1 MKMRLLIAVLTL
13 MLGQNVLAQTCP
25 DLQFDSDASVW
36 DNSLV
41 GENLIPIQA
50 ETPNGAFTLCNHPG
64 VQFGLRI
71 DERFVGPITPNT
83 GTFEYVS
90 PKGDDGSGSA
100 LWNIVG
106 HLDFGYAYGAGTL
119 PEQLG
124 DSTVIMQYD
133 CNPAIGVVNGP
144 TIDLTSDL
152 VGLVIPPTTIL
163 FQIADNLGFALRCAN
178 YGGFDPTL
186 DGSYEF
192 SATIQ
197 DPSNVIIAQTQATAI
212 VGNPIPSI
220 PLVTVTVDD
229 INKEG
234 WFGMDQAG
242 SATGAIT
249 ETNPHGT
256 GNTGSLEFTTSGSAE
271 DIINAAR
278 IPLVAMNEID
288 AIGYDFWSDN
298 TTVAPV
304 LRLQYWNLTRFGTLS
319 YEPINQ
325 GAYPTNTW
333 VTVDGASGLWWS
345 TEFGQGDKRTLAQ
358 WQADIGDTPVTFLQT
373 GVGSGWTQVM
383 TGNVDMVHLQTAT
396 TNTVWDF
403 EGVAPLPPPPLET
416 VTVTSTEPQ
425 GWFEKSGSTAEG
437 AITVNNPHGPGGLGS
452 LEFTLDGSAGQIIQ
466 AARIPV
472 INVDDITAVGWDFYT
487 DSTDATSIPV
497 AKIEYYSLSPDRS
510 GTLVYSGPATYTPG
524 TWQTE
529 DGFTGTWWSTEAG
542 FGPGDPRTLA
552 EWQAELAGIFS
563 NYFVVGVGSTGA
575 AIPAATSFV
584 DVVHLQTSRF
594 NTQWDFEGEAPLPPP
609 PSDTTTTIT
618 STAPAPSIVGQSV
631 VVSFTVEDLA
641 VPTVNSTSTG
651 NAKPKG
657 VDTIPT
663 GDVTVT
669 DGTNSC
675 IGTVAVG
682 NCTLTF
688 VTVGTQTLT
697 ATYAGDFDHNPSVS
711 APYDHE
717 VIKADTA
724 TVIEY
729 SLPNPSMVGEI
740 VTIKYAVTSDHGNP
754 TGTVTV
760 SDGTDSCSGT
770 VVAGSCTITYTTVGV
785 KSLVADYAGDAN
797 FNVSTSAA
805 ASHEVVQIPTV
816 TTITSSA
823 PNPSEVGA
831 VVTIS
836 YTVTGTIGTPVG
848 NVTVGDGTDSCTGTV
863 AAGSC
868 TITFATVGVKS
879 LVADYAGD
887 VDYMASTS
895 VAYSHEVVQAVTV
908 TTITSSAPNPS
919 VINETV
925 TISYT
930 VTATSGTP
938 TGNVTVGDGTDS
950 CTGTVAAGSCTITFA
965 TVGIKSLVADYAGD
979 VSFAAST
986 SVAYSHEVT
995 LIATVTTVTGSTPN
1009 PSAIDEAVAITY
1021 TVTAGSSTPTVQ
1033 AASGGAIKEAVP
1045 TGNVTVSDGTDSC
1058 TALVTDGGCSIT
1070 FTTAGA
1076 KSLIASY
1083 TGDATHAP
1091 SVSAAFE
1098 HIVSA
1103 PPPTVAPAQPIPTLS
1118 QWALLLLT
1126 MLLGLVAFGR
1136 LGRKAQ

>member
-1 MKMRLLIAVLTL
+1 MMIRLLIFAMTL

-25 DLQFDSDASVW
+25 DLQLDSDASVW
-36 DNSLV
+36 NNALE
-41 GENLIPIQA
+41 GENLIPI
-50 ETPNGAFTLCNHPG
+50 ESDTPNGAFTICNHPG

-90 PKGDDGSGSA
+90 PIGDDGSGDA
-100 LWNIVG
+100 KWNITG

-119 PEQLG
+119 PEQLA
-124 DSTVIMQYD
+124 DATVIMQYD

-152 VGLVIPPTTIL
+152 IGLVIPPTTVL
-163 FQIADNLGFALRCAN
+163 FQITDNLGFALRCDN

-197 DPSNVIIAQTQATAI
+197 DLSNVIIAQTHATAI

-234 WFGMDQAG
+234 WFGMDKAG
-242 SATGAIT
+242 AATGAIT

-256 GNTGSLEFTTSGSAE
+256 GNTGSLEFTNSGSPE

-298 TTVAPV
+298 ATVAPA
-304 LRLQYWNLTRFGTLS
+304 LKLQYWNPTRFGTLV

-325 GAYPTNTW
+325 GAYPINTW

-358 WQADIGDTPVTFLQT
+358 WQADIGDIPVTFMQT
-373 GVGSGWTQVM
+373 GVGSGWTQAM
-383 TGNVDMVHLQTAT
+383 TGHVDMVRLQDAA

-403 EGVAPLPPPPLET
+403 EYAAPLPPPPLEIIT
-416 VTVTSTEPQ
+416 VTPTEPG
-425 GWFEKSGSTAEG
+425 GWFLKDGSTATGEL
-437 AITVNNPHGPGGLGS
+437 TVNNPHGPGTLGS
-452 LEFTLDGSAGQIIQ
+452 LEFNSDGSAGQIVH
-466 AARIPV
+466 ASRIPV
-472 INVDDITAVGWDFYT
+472 INVDDITAVGWDIYT
-487 DSTDATSIPV
+487 DSTENAAIPR
-497 AKIEYYSLSPDRS
+497 AKIEYYSLGGRS
-510 GTLVYSGPATYTPG
+510 GTLVYNPSAYTPG
-524 TWQTE
+524 AWRTE
-529 DGFTGTWWSTEAG
+529 DGFVGTWWSTEPG
-542 FGPGDPRTLA
+542 FGSGDPRTLE
-552 EWQAELAGIFS
+552 EWKTELAGIFV
-563 NYFVVGVGSTGA
+563 NYFQVGMGDSGGA
-575 AIPAATSFV
+575 FLASTSFT
-584 DVVHLQTSRF
+584 DMVHLQTSRF

-609 PSDTTTTIT
+609 PSDTNTTIV

-631 VVSFTVEDLA
+631 VVNFTVEDLA
-641 VPTVNSTSTG
+641 VPTVNSTSNG
-651 NAKPKG
+651 SAKPKG
-657 VDTIPT
+657 VETIPT

-675 IGTVAVG
+675 VGTVAEG

-717 VIKADTA
+717 VVKADTA

-754 TGTVTV
+754 TGTVTI

-797 FNVSTSAA
+797 FNVSTSSA

-816 TTITSSA
+816 TTITSSV
-823 PNPSEVGA
+823 PNPSEAGS
-831 VVTIS
+831 VVTIN

-887 VDYMASTS
+887 VDYMASAS
-895 VAYSHEVVQAVTV
+895 VAYSHEVVEAATM
-908 TTITSSAPNPS
+908 TTITSSTPNPS
-919 VINETV
+919 TIGEVV

-938 TGNVTVGDGTDS
+938 TGDVTVGDGTDS
-950 CTGTVAAGSCTITFA
+950 CTATVAAGSCTITFA
-965 TVGIKSLVADYAGD
+965 TAGVKSLVADYAGD

-995 LIATVTTVTGSTPN
+995 LIATVTTVAGSTPN
-1009 PSAIDEAVAITY
+1009 PSAIAESVAVTY
-1021 TVTAGSSTPTVQ
+1021 SVTAGSSTQTLE
-1033 AASGGAIKEAVP
+1033 AAGGRAAGEAVP

-1058 TALVTDGGCSIT
+1058 TAAVVDGGCSIIFAT
-1070 FTTAGA
+1070 SGT
-1076 KSLIASY
+1076 KSLVASY
-1083 TGDATHAP
+1083 AGDAMHAP
-1091 SVSAAFE
+1091 SVSAPFE
-1098 HIVSA
+1098 HVVDA
-1103 PPPTVAPAQPIPTLS
+1103 PVPALPAPPIPTLS

-1126 MLLGLVAFGR
+1126 MLLGIVAVGNLR
-1136 LGRKAQ
+1136 RKI